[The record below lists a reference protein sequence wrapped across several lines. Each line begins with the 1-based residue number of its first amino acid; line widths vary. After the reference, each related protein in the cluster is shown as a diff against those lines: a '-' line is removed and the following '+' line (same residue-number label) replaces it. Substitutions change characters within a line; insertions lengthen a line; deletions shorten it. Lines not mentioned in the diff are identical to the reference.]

1 VIFGVLLL
9 YSFEESLEMNTES
22 EKEIRCKTESVFKV
36 CTVCKIKGDKLQ
48 VAPYFVCAFFSLETD
63 RVSRVCSKCYGEA
76 ENHQSVLVNMLVDN
90 KSVFTGPKKPKNQ
103 VEIVDLDDDDD
114 VEFLEEHEKSREEV
128 AIEEDVDDVVKYVMD
143 KYCFGEQLNAAS
155 LHLRNYYFF
164 KLCDINSLLID
175 TLIL

>member
-1 VIFGVLLL
+1 
-9 YSFEESLEMNTES
+9 
-22 EKEIRCKTESVFKV
+22 
-36 CTVCKIKGDKLQ
+36 VCKIKGDKLQ

-128 AIEEDVDDVVKYVMD
+128 AIEEDVDDVVQYVMD